1 MKKVGFFIGFLSEAE
16 KERDNQVAEIRQLLN
31 EYERRSNLLAYILC
45 AVGAVGGAILG
56 VILDVA
62 LHLPGH

>member
-31 EYERRSNLLAYILC
+31 EYEKRSNRLAYILC
-45 AVGAVGGAILG
+45 AAGAVGGAILG